1 MYFSFTD
8 NTSKMIVVFA
18 VAVLAALFVVNVLY
32 NIAASKKATE
42 QDQTIRDLQATRQT
56 IMRLNTE
63 KEKNNQVILRQLSKT
78 QSELEKTKKSKA
90 PMSMSEIQPISNES
104 LDITNISQRSTS
116 NIAQLKSGMKNL
128 QVILNDLAV
137 ARDELVHAIIND
149 ADEAIQHW
157 QSEVEKLRKAINA
170 VLQTLVVAVS
180 SQEHTIAGLAII
192 SRQQQALKER
202 ATGWVSGT
210 GITAK
215 PTSNWYSTLTN
226 QDLALGYGWHPDNV
240 SDMKTGKS
248 KRTFTP
254 LSSVDPAN
262 ATAFSYSTAM
272 DKTTPIKTGL
282 YGDFATGAFQTAVT
296 GPNGY
301 ISTQA
306 AGEGG
311 NPNWFT
317 DTTMRFRPTK
327 IPTG

>member
-32 NIAASKKATE
+32 NIAASKKAAD

-56 IMRLNTE
+56 IMRLNSE
-63 KEKNNQVILRQLSKT
+63 KEKDNQVMLRQLSKT
-78 QSELEKTKKSKA
+78 QSELEKAKKGGGST
-90 PMSMSEIQPISNES
+90 SMAELQPISNES
-104 LDITNISQRSTS
+104 LDITNISQRSTT

-149 ADEAIQHW
+149 ADEAIQYW
-157 QSEVEKLRKAINA
+157 QTEVEKLRKAINA

-180 SQEHTIAGLAII
+180 AQEHTIAGLAII
-192 SRQQQALKER
+192 SRQQEELKKR
-202 ATGWVSGT
+202 ATSWVAGS

-215 PTSNWYSTLTN
+215 PTPAWYSKLTN
-226 QDLALGYGWHPDNV
+226 QDMALGYGWHPDNV
-240 SDMKTGKS
+240 KDMVTGKS

-254 LSSVDPAN
+254 LIATAPAN
-262 ATAFSYSTAM
+262 ATAFSYDTAM
-272 DKTTPIKTGL
+272 AANTPIKTGL
-282 YGDFATGAFQTAVT
+282 YGDFATGSFQTAVT

-301 ISTQA
+301 INTQA
-306 AGEGG
+306 AGQGG

-317 DTTMRFRPTK
+317 DTEMAFRPKK
-327 IPTG
+327 ITG